1 MIDAIPVDGNIG
13 AGTTDGG
20 QMILEGFL
28 KLGSSCRVVTLSMS
42 NPVVL
47 DFRVVV
53 KVVVC
58 RTIQL
63 RWRNFTS
70 MAFDC

>member
-13 AGTTDGG
+13 AGTDGG
-20 QMILEGFL
+20 QMILEGIL

-58 RTIQL
+58 
-63 RWRNFTS
+63 
-70 MAFDC
+70 